1 MREYQIGVHLLTFR
15 TKDIFLRLEFIQ
27 LQDCLSSFTLP
38 SVMDCKIGVRTY
50 LEEELAKAKE
60 KQKLRK
66 DMYEKMIAVDPDA
79 PSAKEH
85 EWKGVTKPRSVSID
99 VLGYSDTLGN
109 GHTVAVTTLFLV

>member
-1 MREYQIGVHLLTFR
+1 
-15 TKDIFLRLEFIQ
+15 
-27 LQDCLSSFTLP
+27 
-38 SVMDCKIGVRTY
+38 MDCKIGVRTY

-85 EWKGVTKPRSVSID
+85 EWKGVTKPRSVSMD

-109 GHTVAVTTLFLV
+109 GQNCHCIYIIFAIIYRDTLI